1 MASRWLR
8 TNCLASATAAFWLSA
23 LSPIPPIGKGIS
35 YSLAIVA
42 GVQLVQESK
51 RLMVDDARRRTIAA
65 MNEELEDVEILLHTQ
80 QQESALR
87 EVYGE
92 VTPSYPPEVAE
103 ELCKALEHLYS
114 EPSADRN
121 EESSGSS
128 SAKKALY
135 LAVKSLLE
143 IKGKSFV
150 LKEILQLRGRS
161 WDKGEMMLQQLLDE
175 GEANGW

>member
-23 LSPIPPIGKGIS
+23 LSPLPPIGKGIS

-51 RLMVDDARRRTIAA
+51 RLMVDDARRKALSA
-65 MNEELEDVEILLHTQ
+65 MNEELETVEIALHTQ
-80 QQESALR
+80 QQEIALQ
-87 EVYGE
+87 EIYGASE
-92 VTPSYPPEVAE
+92 PTYPPEVKE
-103 ELCKALEHLYS
+103 ELTQSLEHLYS
-114 EPSADRN
+114 EPSANHPD
-121 EESSGSS
+121 ELTASTSQ
-128 SAKKALY
+128 KKALY

-143 IKGKSFV
+143 SQGKTYVIEKV
-150 LKEILQLRGRS
+150 LRVR
-161 WDKGEMMLQQLLDE
+161 WAKGEQMLQQILDE